1 MIIEKTSKP
10 EIAVLSKKLKWR
22 SRRSLLE
29 LDLIL
34 KDFVDSSNFNI
45 LEYEDLLVYQEMLEY
60 EDSYLLSLLLQQ
72 QTTCSDRI
80 ARIVDII
87 LRKD

>member
-1 MIIEKTSKP
+1 LIIEKTSKP